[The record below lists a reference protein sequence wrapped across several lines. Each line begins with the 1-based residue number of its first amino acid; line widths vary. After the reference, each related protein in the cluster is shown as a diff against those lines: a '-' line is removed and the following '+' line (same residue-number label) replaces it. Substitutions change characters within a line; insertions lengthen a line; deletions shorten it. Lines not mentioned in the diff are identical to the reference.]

1 MFLSRQISTYKGPA
15 ACMSSYQIYTHVLSI
30 PFSKSTLISLHPEAV
45 LHLFGISKMLVTSE
59 DITCVAIGIIMVL
72 LGLFLE
78 FVKKERVKLE
88 HTGARPLHTV

>member
-1 MFLSRQISTYKGPA
+1 
-15 ACMSSYQIYTHVLSI
+15 
-30 PFSKSTLISLHPEAV
+30 
-45 LHLFGISKMLVTSE
+45 MLVTSE